1 MEYWRFDPS
10 GCGFP
15 AAQLPMLPPL
25 HLPLLSRASRPGRF
39 RRLDAGQP
47 AVFFTR
53 ARYALLEAYR
63 RAGVGPAGAL
73 LAPAYHCRT
82 MLDPAIH
89 LGAPV
94 RLYPLSERL
103 EPELAS
109 LRQCIEQ
116 SPQPVKALLLPHF
129 FGFGQAALA
138 PVRAL
143 CNELGLTLIEDCS
156 HLLISGAGADAALGA
171 AGHFT
176 VASPYKFFGS
186 SEGGLLWSAGQTAPA
201 PAALTASPRREWRAL
216 LRAAS
221 AARHADH
228 SPARLELPQ
237 PLPAAG
243 SKTAPDCDRSITDS
257 QASPQFCPED
267 AGLRGAPWARW
278 VMQRSDLD
286 SLAQRRRANYQ
297 RLLDTVAALPHC
309 RALFPGLPA
318 QAVPYMF
325 PLHISKPDPHFFQLK
340 RLGVP
345 VGRWDDLA
353 ASACPVAAD
362 YRLHLIHL
370 PCHQA
375 LSEPQMNWMCDALR
389 HCLRQPL
396 HHGSKGGA

>member
-10 GCGFP
+10 SCGFP
-15 AAQLPMLPPL
+15 AALLPMLPPL
-25 HLPLLSRASRPGRF
+25 HLPPLSWAPRPGRF
-39 RRLDAGQP
+39 RRLDAGQS
-47 AVFFTR
+47 VIFFTR

-89 LGAPV
+89 LGAPIQ
-94 RLYPLSERL
+94 LYPLSKRL

-116 SPQPVKALLLPHF
+116 SPLPVKALLLPHF
-129 FGFGQAALA
+129 FGFGQETLA
-138 PVRAL
+138 PIRAL
-143 CNELGLTLIEDCS
+143 CIELGLSLIEDCS
-156 HLLISGAGADAALGA
+156 HLLISGAEAEAALGA
-171 AGHFT
+171 TGHFT

-186 SEGGLLWSAGQTAPA
+186 SEGGLLWAAGQTAPA
-201 PAALTASPRREWRAL
+201 RAALATSPWREWRAL

-221 AARHADH
+221 AARQAGH
-228 SPARLELPQ
+228 SPARLEKLKPF
-237 PLPAAG
+237 PVAPSSAAL
-243 SKTAPDCDRSITDS
+243 DCDRSAIDS
-257 QASPQFCPED
+257 QTSSQFCPEE

-278 VMQRSDLD
+278 VMQRSDLEA
-286 SLAQRRRANYQ
+286 LAERRRANYQ
-297 RLLDTVAALPHC
+297 RLLDTVAELPHC
-309 RALFPGLPA
+309 RALFPALPG

-325 PLHISKPDPHFFQLK
+325 PLHINKPDPHFFQLK

-353 ASACPVAAD
+353 ASACPVAVG

-375 LSEPQMNWMCDALR
+375 LSELQMDWMCRALELT
-389 HCLRQPL
+389 LRAPTEQ
-396 HHGSKGGA
+396 